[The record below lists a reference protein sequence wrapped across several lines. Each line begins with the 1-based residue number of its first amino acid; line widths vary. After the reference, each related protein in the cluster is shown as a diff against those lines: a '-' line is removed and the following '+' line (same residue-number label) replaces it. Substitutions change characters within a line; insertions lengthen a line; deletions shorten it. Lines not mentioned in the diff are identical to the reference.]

1 MKHRK
6 MIPEKQQIKI
16 SKFLSLVLRHQPETI
31 GIKLDNSGWTNVAD
45 LLAKMKENGHNL
57 DLETLEYIVEHNPKK
72 RFAFNDDRKMIRAN
86 QGHSVQVEL
95 GYEPQDPPA
104 VLYHGTGRKNVD
116 SILRTGLVKG
126 ARHHVHLSPDEDT
139 ALKVGQRHG
148 PPVIF
153 EVQAGRMQ
161 ADGFAFFVSEN
172 GVWLTDAVPVRYLV
186 KRDHSFQMN

>member
-1 MKHRK
+1 

-31 GIKLDNSGWTNVAD
+31 GIKLDYSGWTNVAD

-95 GYEPQDPPA
+95 GYEPQDPAGGIVPRYRAQERRQHSANRPGKRRPA
-104 VLYHGTGRKNVD
+104 
-116 SILRTGLVKG
+116 SC
-126 ARHHVHLSPDEDT
+126 
-139 ALKVGQRHG
+139 
-148 PPVIF
+148 PP
-153 EVQAGRMQ
+153 EPG
-161 ADGFAFFVSEN
+161 
-172 GVWLTDAVPVRYLV
+172 
-186 KRDHSFQMN
+186 